1 MNTTKN
7 VKVTMSN
14 NKQDMLRFLESIR
27 EIIKDD
33 KSLSERVEYT
43 LNNYKKARK
52 SEVFEVV
59 EEVQDKFMPTLFD
72 QVEES
77 GESELDVS
85 ADEEE
90 TVEKPAKKTII
101 ENEVKKLKPKK
112 ASTTK
117 KLSPEEIKSPV
128 STESLPLAVLFP
140 EELDIP
146 NLGKLKAVP
155 DTDMQELAKALN
167 DEGRQ
172 FFFATFWTPK
182 MIKEYSYAETR
193 EVNKVKSFP
202 NDLDILQPVYFCEGL
217 KRMWANSLYTEAMFC
232 FNEDSLEHLVEK
244 NPYNGE
250 PYRIRVSRGM
260 EFELYELVQ
269 E

>member
-1 MNTTKN
+1 MSTKN

-14 NKQDMLRFLESIR
+14 SKQEMLRFLESIR
-27 EIIKDD
+27 ETIKDD
-33 KSLSERVEYT
+33 KSLSDRVEYT

-72 QVEES
+72 KVEEAE
-77 GESELDVS
+77 ESKLDVS

-90 TVEKPAKKTII
+90 PVKKAAKKPPV

-128 STESLPLAVLFP
+128 STESLPLAVIFP

-167 DEGRQ
+167 EEGRQ
-172 FFFATFWTPK
+172 FFFATYWTAK

-193 EVNKVKSFP
+193 EVQKVKSFP
-202 NDLDILQPVYFCEGL
+202 NDLDILQPVYYCEGL
-217 KRMWANSLYTEAMFC
+217 NRMWANSLYTEAMFC
-232 FNEDSLEHLVEK
+232 FNEDSLEHIVET
-244 NPYNGE
+244 NPYTKE
-250 PYRIRVSRGM
+250 QFRIRVSRGM